1 MLNRNE
7 ILRIER
13 TLAKLQEGDLYDPVE
28 TRGFGTYHSIAV
40 RLEALRV
47 AMLKLKDSET
57 DSSLRANKSIASV
70 AHDMKTPLA
79 IISGYAECISDGM
92 DDKDYPALI
101 IQKTDQ
107 MNEMVIGMVESSNA
121 EIRKQSAHKTLH
133 PARNFFGKTIEK
145 LRPLAQARDI
155 KLKVG
160 KIPDVEVRVDE
171 GQMERVVQN
180 LLSNAVK
187 YSNKGQTVKV
197 GAKKKGKRFIL
208 YVRDN
213 GIGISKESLPY
224 VFDQFYTE
232 DKNALVGQQSGRGT
246 LRRARDYERPRRRG
260 LRKKQKRQGQH
271 FFNRASAR
279 SRRRRR
285 HYRHCKIRQPFAY
298 VEMRHRVLFRLGNDV
313 YIPLCKIFANEA
325 TSYARHGIVVL
336 CAVHVRVAYRFYQ
349 RFGVRKTHFPCRLIC
364 CK

>member
-92 DDKDYPALI
+92 DDKDYPELI
-101 IQKTDQ
+101 IQKAQQ
-107 MNEMVIGMVESSNA
+107 MNEMVVSLVESSNA
-121 EIRKQSAHKTLH
+121 EIEKQSEHKTLH
-133 PARNFFGKTIEK
+133 ATRNMFGKIIEK
-145 LRPLAQARDI
+145 LRPLATAKNI

-160 KIPDVEVRVDE
+160 KIPDVNVRTDE

-180 LLSNAVK
+180 LVSNAVK
-187 YSNKGQTVKV
+187 YSPEKSVVKITARTRGREFV
-197 GAKKKGKRFIL
+197 LSVKDK
-208 YVRDN
+208 

-224 VFDQFYTE
+224 VFDRFYTE
-232 DKNALVGQQSGRGT
+232 DKSRSNGNSQGVGLYVVREIMKEHGGRVSVKSKKGKGSTFAMALPIEYDDSRLTVVDRFDQMSLAAKLVVELFLGWPMTYIYRIAKYSQTRHLYT
-246 LRRARDYERPRRRG
+246 LITG
-260 LRKKQKRQGQH
+260 LMS
-271 FFNRASAR
+271 FTLFVFLWPIDFVS
-279 SRRRRR
+279 
-285 HYRHCKIRQPFAY
+285 
-298 VEMRHRVLFRLGNDV
+298 VLV
-313 YIPLCKIFANEA
+313 YGKLTFLAD
-325 TSYARHGIVVL
+325 
-336 CAVHVRVAYRFYQ
+336 
-349 RFGVRKTHFPCRLIC
+349 
-364 CK
+364 

>member
-57 DSSLRANKSIASV
+57 NSSLRANKSIASV

-121 EIRKQSAHKTLH
+121 EIRKTIRAQ
-133 PARNFFGKTIEK
+133 NFASGKK
-145 LRPLAQARDI
+145 
-155 KLKVG
+155 
-160 KIPDVEVRVDE
+160 
-171 GQMERVVQN
+171 
-180 LLSNAVK
+180 
-187 YSNKGQTVKV
+187 
-197 GAKKKGKRFIL
+197 
-208 YVRDN
+208 
-213 GIGISKESLPY
+213 
-224 VFDQFYTE
+224 
-232 DKNALVGQQSGRGT
+232 
-246 LRRARDYERPRRRG
+246 
-260 LRKKQKRQGQH
+260 
-271 FFNRASAR
+271 
-279 SRRRRR
+279 
-285 HYRHCKIRQPFAY
+285 
-298 VEMRHRVLFRLGNDV
+298 LFRQND
-313 YIPLCKIFANEA
+313 
-325 TSYARHGIVVL
+325 
-336 CAVHVRVAYRFYQ
+336 
-349 RFGVRKTHFPCRLIC
+349 
-364 CK
+364 

>member
-1 MLNRNE
+1 MLTRKE
-7 ILRIER
+7 ILEIEK
-13 TLAKLQEGDLYDPVE
+13 TLTKFQNGDIYSPVE
-28 TRGFGTYHSIAV
+28 KHGYGEYHSIAV
-40 RLEALRV
+40 RLESLRI
-47 AMLKLKDSET
+47 AMLRLKDET
-57 DSSLRANKSIASV
+57 ADVSKRTNKTIASV

-79 IISGYAECISDGM
+79 IISGYAECLSDGM
-92 DDKDYPALI
+92 NDKDYASLI
-101 IQKTDQ
+101 IQKTEQ
-107 MNEMVIGMVESSNA
+107 MNEMVIEMVESSNA

-187 YSNKGQTVKV
+187 YSDKGQTVKI

-224 VFDQFYTE
+224 VFDQCYTE
-232 DKNALVGQQSGRGT
+232 DK
-246 LRRARDYERPRRRG
+246 
-260 LRKKQKRQGQH
+260 
-271 FFNRASAR
+271 AR
-279 SRRRRR
+279 SSGNS
-285 HYRHCKIRQPFAY
+285 QGVGLY
-298 VEMRHRVLFRLGNDV
+298 VVREIMKDHGGEVYVKSKKGKGSTFSIVLPLEADDV
-313 YIPLCKIFANEA
+313 AGTTATARFDNLSLMSKCAIEIFFGWAM
-325 TSYARHGIVVL
+325 TFI
-336 CAVHVRVAYRFYQ
+336 YRFAKYSQTRQ
-349 RFGVRKTHFPCRLIC
+349 RHTLVTGLLSFALFVFMWPIDFVSVLVYGKLTFLAD
-364 CK
+364 

>member
-145 LRPLAQARDI
+145 LRPLAQARNI
-155 KLKVG
+155 KLQVG

-187 YSNKGQTVKV
+187 YSDKGQTVKI

-232 DKNALVGQQSGRGT
+232 DK
-246 LRRARDYERPRRRG
+246 
-260 LRKKQKRQGQH
+260 
-271 FFNRASAR
+271 AR
-279 SRRRRR
+279 SSGNS
-285 HYRHCKIRQPFAY
+285 QGVGLY
-298 VEMRHRVLFRLGNDV
+298 VVREIMKD
-313 YIPLCKIFANEA
+313 
-325 TSYARHGIVVL
+325 HG
-336 CAVHVRVAYRFYQ
+336 
-349 RFGVRKTHFPCRLIC
+349 
-364 CK
+364 

>member
-13 TLAKLQEGDLYDPVE
+13 ALAKLQEGDLYDPVE

-187 YSNKGQTVKV
+187 YSDKGQTVKI

-232 DKNALVGQQSGRGT
+232 DK
-246 LRRARDYERPRRRG
+246 
-260 LRKKQKRQGQH
+260 
-271 FFNRASAR
+271 AR
-279 SRRRRR
+279 SSGNS
-285 HYRHCKIRQPFAY
+285 QGVGLY
-298 VEMRHRVLFRLGNDV
+298 VVREIMKDHGGEVYVKSKKGKGSTFSIVLPLEADDV
-313 YIPLCKIFANEA
+313 AGTTA
-325 TSYARHGIVVL
+325 TARFDNL
-336 CAVHVRVAYRFYQ
+336 SLTSKCAIEFFFGWAMTFIYRFAKYSQTRQ
-349 RFGVRKTHFPCRLIC
+349 RHTLVTGLLSFALFVFMWPIDFVSVLVYGKLTFLAD
-364 CK
+364 

>member
-145 LRPLAQARDI
+145 LRPIAQARDI

-187 YSNKGQTVKV
+187 YSDKGQTVKV

-232 DKNALVGQQSGRGT
+232 DKVRSSG
-246 LRRARDYERPRRRG
+246 
-260 LRKKQKRQGQH
+260 
-271 FFNRASAR
+271 NS
-279 SRRRRR
+279 
-285 HYRHCKIRQPFAY
+285 
-298 VEMRHRVLFRLGNDV
+298 
-313 YIPLCKIFANEA
+313 
-325 TSYARHGIVVL
+325 
-336 CAVHVRVAYRFYQ
+336 
-349 RFGVRKTHFPCRLIC
+349 
-364 CK
+364 

>member
-1 MLNRNE
+1 
-7 ILRIER
+7 
-13 TLAKLQEGDLYDPVE
+13 
-28 TRGFGTYHSIAV
+28 
-40 RLEALRV
+40 
-47 AMLKLKDSET
+47 
-57 DSSLRANKSIASV
+57 
-70 AHDMKTPLA
+70 
-79 IISGYAECISDGM
+79 
-92 DDKDYPALI
+92 
-101 IQKTDQ
+101 

-180 LLSNAVK
+180 LLSNSVK
-187 YSNKGQTVKV
+187 YSDKGQTVKV

-232 DKNALVGQQSGRGT
+232 DKTRSSGNSQGVGLYVVREIMKDHGGEVYVKAKKARAAL
-246 LRRARDYERPRRRG
+246 
-260 LRKKQKRQGQH
+260 
-271 FFNRASAR
+271 FNRASAR

-298 VEMRHRVLFRLGNDV
+298 VEMRHRVLFGWAMTF
-313 YIPLCKIFANEA
+313 I
-325 TSYARHGIVVL
+325 
-336 CAVHVRVAYRFYQ
+336 YRFVKYSQTRQ
-349 RFGVRKTHFPCRLIC
+349 RHTLVTGLLSFALFMFVWPIDFISVLVYGKLTFLAD
-364 CK
+364 

>member
-187 YSNKGQTVKV
+187 YSDKGQTVKI

-232 DKNALVGQQSGRGT
+232 DKARSSGNSQGVGLYVVREIMKDHGGEVYVKSKKGKGSTFAVSLPIELDNANRPFT
-246 LRRARDYERPRRRG
+246 LRFDELP
-260 LRKKQKRQGQH
+260 
-271 FFNRASAR
+271 RASKLVIELLFGWIWA
-279 SRRRRR
+279 SI
-285 HYRHCKIRQPFAY
+285 YRIAKFTETLRPYTLVA
-298 VEMRHRVLFRLGNDV
+298 G
-313 YIPLCKIFANEA
+313 
-325 TSYARHGIVVL
+325 VL
-336 CAVHVRVAYRFYQ
+336 C
-349 RFGVRKTHFPCRLIC
+349 FGLFVFVWPIDFISVLVYGKLTFLAD
-364 CK
+364 

>member
-47 AMLKLKDSET
+47 AMLKLKDRET

-187 YSNKGQTVKV
+187 YSDKGQTVKV

-232 DKNALVGQQSGRGT
+232 DKTRSSGNSQGVGLYVVREIMKEHGGRVSVKSKKGKGSTFAMALPVEYDDSNLPFTDKFDQMPLIVKLVVET
-246 LRRARDYERPRRRG
+246 LFGWA
-260 LRKKQKRQGQH
+260 
-271 FFNRASAR
+271 
-279 SRRRRR
+279 
-285 HYRHCKIRQPFAY
+285 
-298 VEMRHRVLFRLGNDV
+298 MT
-313 YIPLCKIFANEA
+313 YI
-325 TSYARHGIVVL
+325 
-336 CAVHVRVAYRFYQ
+336 YRFAKYSQTRQ
-349 RFGVRKTHFPCRLIC
+349 RHTLVTGLLSFALFVFVWPIDFISVAVYGKPTFLAD
-364 CK
+364 

>member
-145 LRPLAQARDI
+145 LRPLAQARNI
-155 KLKVG
+155 KLQVG

-187 YSNKGQTVKV
+187 YSDKGQTVKI

-208 YVRDN
+208 YVVREIMKDHGGEVYVKSKKGKGSTFSIVLPLEADDVAGTTATARFDN
-213 GIGISKESLPY
+213 LSLTSKCAIE
-224 VFDQFYTE
+224 
-232 DKNALVGQQSGRGT
+232 
-246 LRRARDYERPRRRG
+246 
-260 LRKKQKRQGQH
+260 
-271 FFNRASAR
+271 FFFGWAMTF
-279 SRRRRR
+279 
-285 HYRHCKIRQPFAY
+285 I
-298 VEMRHRVLFRLGNDV
+298 
-313 YIPLCKIFANEA
+313 
-325 TSYARHGIVVL
+325 
-336 CAVHVRVAYRFYQ
+336 YRFAKYSQTRQ
-349 RFGVRKTHFPCRLIC
+349 RHTLVTGLLSFALFVFVWPIDFISVLVYGKLTFLAD
-364 CK
+364 

>member
-160 KIPDVEVRVDE
+160 KIPDVQVRVDE
-171 GQMERVVQN
+171 AQMERVVQN
-180 LLSNAVK
+180 LVSNAVK
-187 YSNKGQTVKV
+187 YSPEKTTIKITTKTIGASFVLIVK
-197 GAKKKGKRFIL
+197 
-208 YVRDN
+208 DQ

-224 VFDQFYTE
+224 VFEQFFTE
-232 DKNALVGQQSGRGT
+232 DKARSNGNSQGVGLYAVSEIMKAYGGTVWVKSKKGKGSTFAVSLPIELDNANRPFT
-246 LRRARDYERPRRRG
+246 LRFDELP
-260 LRKKQKRQGQH
+260 
-271 FFNRASAR
+271 RASKLVIELLFGWIWA
-279 SRRRRR
+279 SI
-285 HYRHCKIRQPFAY
+285 YRIAKFTETLRPHTLVA
-298 VEMRHRVLFRLGNDV
+298 G
-313 YIPLCKIFANEA
+313 
-325 TSYARHGIVVL
+325 VL
-336 CAVHVRVAYRFYQ
+336 C
-349 RFGVRKTHFPCRLIC
+349 FGLFVFMWPIDFVSVLVYGKITYLAD
-364 CK
+364 